1 MERKKL
7 DRDWVIS
14 QIEAAR
20 VKRPV
25 GNATLKLVDFID
37 SLNISNET
45 KRQAFELASKI
56 ALGHAIVEDNKD
68 EVWVPVRPG
77 DIRTAEQVRVR
88 SDAFSGDIGVIHNG
102 RRGVVIG
109 VRYGDVIVK
118 TTDGKDPY
126 LEGAHYSPHQL
137 EKLIAQ

>member
-7 DRDWVIS
+7 DRDWVVS

-25 GNATLKLVDFID
+25 GNATLKLVEFVD

-45 KRQAFELASKI
+45 KRQALELTSKI
-56 ALGHAIVEDNKD
+56 ALGHAVVQENDD
-68 EVWVPVRPG
+68 EVWAPVRPG

-88 SDAFSGDIGVIHNG
+88 ADAFSGDIGAIHNG

-118 TTDGKDPY
+118 TTDGRDPY

-137 EKLIAQ
+137 EKLVSR

>member
-1 MERKKL
+1 MERKRL
-7 DRDWVIS
+7 DKDWVAS
-14 QIEAAR
+14 QIEAAQ

-25 GNATLKLVDFID
+25 GNATLKLVEFVD

-45 KRQAFELASKI
+45 KRQALELTSKI
-56 ALGHAIVEDNKD
+56 ALGHAVVQESAD
-68 EVWVPVRPG
+68 EVWIPVRPG

-88 SDAFSGDIGVIHNG
+88 ADAFSGDLGAIHNG

-118 TTDGKDPY
+118 TTDGRDPY

-137 EKLIAQ
+137 EKLVNR